1 MLDWSGP
8 WEASQGLGKEYGGA
22 LGDTDGRSIASA
34 QVCCNI
40 SPDKEQQ
47 WIVGRGNGSHIS
59 VYRNSSRW
67 LQGFGMLLTHRL
79 KRTGEFSAL

>member
-8 WEASQGLGKEYGGA
+8 WEASQGLSEEYSGA
-22 LGDTDGRSIASA
+22 LGDTGGRSVASA
-34 QVCCNI
+34 QVCCNN
-40 SPDKEQQ
+40 SADKEQQ
-47 WIVGRGNGSHIS
+47 WIVGRGNGSRII

-79 KRTGEFSAL
+79 KRVGEFSAL

>member
-1 MLDWSGP
+1 MYS
-8 WEASQGLGKEYGGA
+8 GA

-34 QVCCNI
+34 QVCCKI

-47 WIVGRGNGSHIS
+47 WIVGRGNGSPII

-79 KRTGEFSAL
+79 KRAGEFSTL